1 MSRIDGRS
9 TASRGITVAASR
21 TKAISLAGSPA
32 THSHVRIEKRSAGAR
47 RRAAAAQPITAR
59 DREIQPGA
67 ATVPCPYELGT
78 FIPATVNR
86 QVDVLAAERARGDIT
101 DAQLFVG
108 RLIQAI
114 YERGSGARLGS
125 GGWDI
130 SGSRDQ
136 TIAHEL
142 AIIYSVEDA
151 ERVRKFSARLERAVG
166 SVGARFLRAILTEGW
181 TFRTYA
187 AARGKGS
194 EKGTAQVAAHFRF
207 LLEGLTA
214 AQHTA
219 RGAGRPTPDDVYLAD
234 AESVPARIAAA
245 KARDEAPEMVEGPAA

>member
-1 MSRIDGRS
+1 M
-9 TASRGITVAASR
+9 TATR
-21 TKAISLAGSPA
+21 TKAITLAGSPA
-32 THSHVRIEKRSAGAR
+32 INPHVRIQKRTAGAR
-47 RRAAAAQPITAR
+47 RRATAAQPITAR

-67 ATVPCPYELGT
+67 ATIPCPYEMGT

-86 QVDVLAAERARGDIT
+86 HVDVLAAERARGDIT
-101 DAQLFVG
+101 DAQMFVG
-108 RLIQAI
+108 RLIQAV

-151 ERVRKFSARLERAVG
+151 ERVRKFTVRLERAVG
-166 SVGARFLRAILTEGW
+166 SVGCRFLRAILTEGW

-219 RGAGRPTPDDVYLAD
+219 RGAGRPTPDDIYLAD
-234 AESVPARIAAA
+234 AQTVPDRIAALKTKSDA
-245 KARDEAPEMVEGPAA
+245 SK

>member
-1 MSRIDGRS
+1 M
-9 TASRGITVAASR
+9 AASR

-59 DREIQPGA
+59 DREIQPAA

-108 RLIQAI
+108 RLIQAV

-151 ERVRKFSARLERAVG
+151 ERVRKFSARFERAVG

-219 RGAGRPTPDDVYLAD
+219 RGVARPTPDDVYLAD
-234 AESVPARIAAA
+234 AERVPARIAAA
-245 KARDEAPEMVEGPAA
+245 LARDEAPEEVEAPPA

>member
-1 MSRIDGRS
+1 M
-9 TASRGITVAASR
+9 VA
-21 TKAISLAGSPA
+21 
-32 THSHVRIEKRSAGAR
+32 
-47 RRAAAAQPITAR
+47 
-59 DREIQPGA
+59 
-67 ATVPCPYELGT
+67 CPYEAGA
-78 FIPATVNR
+78 FISTTVNR
-86 QVDVLAAERARGDIT
+86 QVDVLAAEHARGPVQGIS
-101 DAQLFVG
+101 DAQFHVG
-108 RLIQAI
+108 RLIQAV

-151 ERVRKFSARLERAVG
+151 EMVRKFTARLERAVG

-219 RGAGRPTPDDVYLAD
+219 RGAGRPTPQDVYLAD
-234 AESVPARIAAA
+234 ADTVPARVAALKAA
-245 KARDEAPEMVEGPAA
+245 KAATQPA